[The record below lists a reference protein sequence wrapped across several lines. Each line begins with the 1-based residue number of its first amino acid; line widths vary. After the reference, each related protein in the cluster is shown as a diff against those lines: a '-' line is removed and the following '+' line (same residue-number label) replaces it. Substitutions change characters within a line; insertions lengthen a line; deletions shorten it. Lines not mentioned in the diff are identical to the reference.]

1 MKIWEDYSSKL
12 EKQIIE
18 INENLEALTSQLKKK
33 K

>member
-12 EKQIIE
+12 EKKMIE
-18 INENLEALTSQLKKK
+18 INDNLEALTSQLKKK